1 MREHGTDEYDYHGNM
16 ENQRREMMGRRK
28 MPEDIEKAGYDEQGP
43 QKDKP
48 PRTVKVLVCKW
59 STFNVFHKGC

>member
-1 MREHGTDEYDYHGNM
+1 
-16 ENQRREMMGRRK
+16 

-48 PRTVKVLVCKW
+48 PGTVEVLVCEW
-59 STFNVFHKGC
+59 STFNVFHKGRCGECYDEQDIYGNDSFLDHILE

>member
-1 MREHGTDEYDYHGNM
+1 M